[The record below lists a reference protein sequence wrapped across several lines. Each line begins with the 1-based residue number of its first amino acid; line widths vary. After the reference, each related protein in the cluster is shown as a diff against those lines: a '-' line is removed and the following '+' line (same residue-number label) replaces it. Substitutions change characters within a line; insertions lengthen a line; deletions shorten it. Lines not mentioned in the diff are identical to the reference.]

1 MVEVGGETW
10 LVANAEGIDEVIVN
24 NDISVLGEVSGFDE
38 DSGAVGGL
46 VEGVAGGEH
55 HLGGTST
62 GDKKS
67 GEFTTTEK
75 LAVFL
80 VLVLGGRNVEERVKY
95 GGRHG
100 SSGFSCSRGDE
111 ADGESKHACCSEE
124 SCSQTLHNSLS

>member
-1 MVEVGGETW
+1 MKRLTTRLLAAAGVLALTVGLITPGT
-10 LVANAEGIDEVIVN
+10 AEAAATMPTPILDPFFNVP
-24 NDISVLGEVSGFDE
+24 
-38 DSGAVGGL
+38 
-46 VEGVAGGEH
+46 
-55 HLGGTST
+55 TCQYK
-62 GDKKS
+62 DKKS